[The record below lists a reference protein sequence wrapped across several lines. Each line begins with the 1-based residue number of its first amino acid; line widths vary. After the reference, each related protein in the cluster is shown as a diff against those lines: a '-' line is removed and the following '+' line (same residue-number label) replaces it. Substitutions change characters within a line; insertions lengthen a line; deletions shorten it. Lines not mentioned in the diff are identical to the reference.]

1 MKKLEVKDLKENF
14 FEAIG
19 KEWMLVTA
27 GTKEKFN
34 TMTASWGGI
43 GWLWNKPVAFVFIR
57 PERYTYEFLEE
68 NDHLTLS
75 FLGEE
80 NKKIHAV
87 CGSKSGRNIDKVK
100 ETGLKPVFTEKGNV
114 LFEQARLS
122 LECKKLYADAI
133 KPECF
138 LDKESLEDEFNE
150 LSLQYE
156 GYKFNIGNDSLL
168 NLLSTE
174 QAKVQRLQEELRTV
188 KATNT
193 KEIARLKK
201 ELQTLRKIMR
211 NYVVQIDSLNRAN
224 EQLKVEKNEAV
235 KKYKQAS
242 STATTLKKEKEK
254 LTERVTL
261 ASRLDATG
269 INVTPV
275 NGRGKKA
282 KVIKKMEQFVVDFRI
297 SKNITA
303 PVGEKTIY
311 VRIMKP
317 DDDILLKSRADVF
330 TFEGKEINYSMKK
343 LVEYDGE
350 ELPVTMYWNIEE
362 FLSPGTYRVDIFAD
376 GNLIG
381 RKSFTLEK

>member
-1 MKKLEVKDLKENF
+1 MYLCVFIFNRDRMDAEKKE
-14 FEAIG
+14 
-19 KEWMLVTA
+19 
-27 GTKEKFN
+27 TKE
-34 TMTASWGGI
+34 I
-43 GWLWNKPVAFVFIR
+43 NKMSLLIM
-57 PERYTYEFLEE
+57 
-68 NDHLTLS
+68 
-75 FLGEE
+75 
-80 NKKIHAV
+80 AV
-87 CGSKSGRNIDKVK
+87 V
-100 ETGLKPVFTEKGNV
+100 V
-114 LFEQARLS
+114 LLLIIAGAAYYIFHQKQQMEDLEQA
-122 LECKKLYADAI
+122 YV
-133 KPECF
+133 

-156 GYKFNIGNDSLL
+156 GYKFTIGNDSLL

-174 QAKVQRLQEELRTV
+174 QAKVQR
-188 KATNT
+188 
-193 KEIARLKK
+193 RLKK
-201 ELQTLRKIMR
+201 EWQTLRKIMR

-297 SKNITA
+297 GKNITA

>member
-1 MKKLEVKDLKENF
+1 MDAEKKE
-14 FEAIG
+14 
-19 KEWMLVTA
+19 
-27 GTKEKFN
+27 TKE
-34 TMTASWGGI
+34 I
-43 GWLWNKPVAFVFIR
+43 NKMSLLIM
-57 PERYTYEFLEE
+57 
-68 NDHLTLS
+68 
-75 FLGEE
+75 
-80 NKKIHAV
+80 AV
-87 CGSKSGRNIDKVK
+87 V
-100 ETGLKPVFTEKGNV
+100 V
-114 LFEQARLS
+114 LLLIIAGAAYYIFHQNQQMEDLEQA
-122 LECKKLYADAI
+122 YV
-133 KPECF
+133 

-317 DDDILLKSRADVF
+317 DDVF

>member
-1 MKKLEVKDLKENF
+1 MDAEKKE
-14 FEAIG
+14 
-19 KEWMLVTA
+19 
-27 GTKEKFN
+27 TKE
-34 TMTASWGGI
+34 I
-43 GWLWNKPVAFVFIR
+43 NKMSLLIM
-57 PERYTYEFLEE
+57 
-68 NDHLTLS
+68 
-75 FLGEE
+75 
-80 NKKIHAV
+80 AV
-87 CGSKSGRNIDKVK
+87 V
-100 ETGLKPVFTEKGNV
+100 V
-114 LFEQARLS
+114 LLLIIAGAAYYIFHQNQQMEDLEQA
-122 LECKKLYADAI
+122 YV
-133 KPECF
+133 

-282 KVIKKMEQFVVDFRI
+282 KVIKKMEQFVVD
-297 SKNITA
+297 
-303 PVGEKTIY
+303 
-311 VRIMKP
+311 
-317 DDDILLKSRADVF
+317 ILLKSRADVF

>member
-1 MKKLEVKDLKENF
+1 MDAEKKE
-14 FEAIG
+14 
-19 KEWMLVTA
+19 
-27 GTKEKFN
+27 TKEINKMSLLIMAVVVLLLVIAGAVYYIFN
-34 TMTASWGGI
+34 QKQQM
-43 GWLWNKPVAFVFIR
+43 
-57 PERYTYEFLEE
+57 EE
-68 NDHLTLS
+68 L
-75 FLGEE
+75 
-80 NKKIHAV
+80 
-87 CGSKSGRNIDKVK
+87 
-100 ETGLKPVFTEKGNV
+100 
-114 LFEQARLS
+114 EQA
-122 LECKKLYADAI
+122 YV
-133 KPECF
+133 

-201 ELQTLRKIMR
+201 E
-211 NYVVQIDSLNRAN
+211 
-224 EQLKVEKNEAV
+224 
-235 KKYKQAS
+235 
-242 STATTLKKEKEK
+242 KEK

-297 SKNITA
+297 GKNITA

-350 ELPVTMYWNIEE
+350 ELSVTMYWNIEE

>member
-1 MKKLEVKDLKENF
+1 MDTEKKE
-14 FEAIG
+14 
-19 KEWMLVTA
+19 
-27 GTKEKFN
+27 TKE
-34 TMTASWGGI
+34 I
-43 GWLWNKPVAFVFIR
+43 NK
-57 PERYTYEFLEE
+57 
-68 NDHLTLS
+68 LS
-75 FLGEE
+75 LL
-80 NKKIHAV
+80 IMAV
-87 CGSKSGRNIDKVK
+87 V
-100 ETGLKPVFTEKGNV
+100 V
-114 LFEQARLS
+114 LLLIIAGACYYIFHQKQQMQELEQA
-122 LECKKLYADAI
+122 YV
-133 KPECF
+133 

-235 KKYKQAS
+235 KKYQQAS

-269 INVTPV
+269 ITVTPV
-275 NGRGKKA
+275 TSRGKKA

-297 SKNITA
+297 AKNITA

-330 TFEGKEINYSMKK
+330 TFEGKEINYSMKN

-362 FLSPGTYRVDIFAD
+362 FLSPGTYRVDVFAD